1 MAGST
6 FDASYT
12 GIGEMLR
19 STFMLR
25 EMARRAE
32 KVRDEA
38 IRSAPVGKRQDRHP
52 GRYKASF
59 HLEQTTHGGAHG
71 DRAAAYVYNDAP
83 EAFYVEFGTSRQQG
97 RHILRNALNAARD

>member
-1 MAGST
+1 MAGSSIS
-6 FDASYT
+6 FSYT

-19 STFMLR
+19 SVEMVR
-25 EMARRAE
+25 EMSRRAE

-38 IRSAPVGKRQDRHP
+38 IRNAPVGTRRDRHS

-59 HLEQTTHGGAHG
+59 HLETTTHGGVKG

-83 EAFYVEFGTSRQQG
+83 EAIFVEFGTSRQVG
-97 RHILRNALNAARD
+97 RHILRDALNAARD